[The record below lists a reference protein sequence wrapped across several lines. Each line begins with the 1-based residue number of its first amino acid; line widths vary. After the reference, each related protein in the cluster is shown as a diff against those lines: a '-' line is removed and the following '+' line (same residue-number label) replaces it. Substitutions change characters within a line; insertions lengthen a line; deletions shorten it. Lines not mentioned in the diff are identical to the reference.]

1 MPVRV
6 SLCKTVTRP
15 PTKTV
20 YHNAQQKNKHQELNI
35 SSQQEQHR
43 DCLPTGTVIDCYT
56 LIKLIGSGGFS
67 LIYLAVDEDTQD
79 HVVIKEYLPK
89 KMAVRDSSKQVQVS
103 SPEQRDSFHN
113 GRKLFYQEARAL
125 AILRHP
131 NIVNVRTFFLAY
143 NTAYLVMD
151 YEHGKNLGAYV
162 KKRDGGLSTAFL
174 MTVFPPVLDAL
185 NLIHSEGHLHL
196 DIKPSNIH
204 LRPGGNPLLL
214 DFGAVHQFATTR
226 SRQSSQ
232 VVTPGFAP
240 VEQYY
245 SSGYVGPWSDVYAIG
260 ATMRSCIEGKPPPS
274 AIERHANDAMKPIL
288 GLYRKQYPKY
298 LLEVIDWAMEVDPLL
313 RPQNAGIMLDALKNE
328 AGRPKN
334 TAAPSIALSGDS
346 SLLRS
351 EPE

>member
-1 MPVRV
+1 M
-6 SLCKTVTRP
+6 
-15 PTKTV
+15 
-20 YHNAQQKNKHQELNI
+20 
-35 SSQQEQHR
+35 
-43 DCLPTGTVIDCYT
+43 
-56 LIKLIGSGGFS
+56 
-67 LIYLAVDEDTQD
+67 
-79 HVVIKEYLPK
+79 IKEYLPK
-89 KMAVRDSSKQVQVS
+89 KLAVRDKLGEVQVS
-103 SPEQRDSFHN
+103 AEPQRDAFHN
-113 GRKLFYQEARAL
+113 GRKLFYQEAKAL
-125 AILRHP
+125 AMLRHP
-131 NIVNVRTFFLAY
+131 NIVNVRTFFLAN

-151 YEHGKNLGAYV
+151 YEHGKNLGSYV
-162 KKRDGGLSTAFL
+162 KKRNGGLSTTFL
-174 MTVFPPVLDAL
+174 LTVFPSVLDAL

-274 AIERHANDAMKPIL
+274 AIERHAKDSMKPIAS
-288 GLYRKQYPKY
+288 LYKKQYPAY

-313 RPQNAGIMLDALKNE
+313 RPQNAGIMLDALRQE
-328 AGRPKN
+328 QGRPANNSQPKLEN
-334 TAAPSIALSGDS
+334 PDELF
-346 SLLRS
+346 R
-351 EPE
+351 ENNQK

>member
-1 MPVRV
+1 MSSSTEQNRD
-6 SLCKTVTRP
+6 SL
-15 PTKTV
+15 
-20 YHNAQQKNKHQELNI
+20 A
-35 SSQQEQHR
+35 S
-43 DCLPTGTVIDCYT
+43 GTIIDCYSI
-56 LIKLIGSGGFS
+56 IKLIGSGGFS
-67 LIYLAVDEDTQD
+67 LIYLAEDEDNLD

-89 KMAVRDSSKQVQVS
+89 KLAVRDKLGEVQVS
-103 SPEQRDSFHN
+103 AEPQRDAFHN
-113 GRKLFYQEARAL
+113 GRKLFYQEAKAL
-125 AILRHP
+125 AMLRHP
-131 NIVNVRTFFLAY
+131 NIVNVRTFFLAN

-151 YEHGKNLGAYV
+151 YEHGKNLGSYV
-162 KKRDGGLSTAFL
+162 KKRNGGLSTTFL
-174 MTVFPPVLDAL
+174 LTVFPSVLDAL

-274 AIERHANDAMKPIL
+274 AIERHAKDSMKPIAS
-288 GLYRKQYPKY
+288 LYKKQYPAY

-313 RPQNAGIMLDALKNE
+313 RPQNAGIMLDALRQE
-328 AGRPKN
+328 QGRPANNSQPKLEN
-334 TAAPSIALSGDS
+334 PDELF
-346 SLLRS
+346 R
-351 EPE
+351 ENNQK